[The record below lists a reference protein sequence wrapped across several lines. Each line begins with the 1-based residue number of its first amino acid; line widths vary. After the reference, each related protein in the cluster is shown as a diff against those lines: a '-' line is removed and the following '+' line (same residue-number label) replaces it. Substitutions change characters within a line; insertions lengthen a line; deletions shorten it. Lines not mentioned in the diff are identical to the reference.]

1 MKLTEYEA
9 RAAIWGDLEG
19 WEIADGPYIIDQRRW
34 VTVMEVVLRK
44 DSGKYYR
51 VAYDEGSTEM
61 QECRP
66 FECEGTVDLAEVR
79 RVPVRAFIWEDV
91 PSAKEK

>member
-1 MKLTEYEA
+1 MKLTEDEA

-19 WEIADGPYIIDQRRW
+19 WEIADGPYIIDQ
-34 VTVMEVVLRK
+34 EVVLRK

-91 PSAKEK
+91 PSAKTSD